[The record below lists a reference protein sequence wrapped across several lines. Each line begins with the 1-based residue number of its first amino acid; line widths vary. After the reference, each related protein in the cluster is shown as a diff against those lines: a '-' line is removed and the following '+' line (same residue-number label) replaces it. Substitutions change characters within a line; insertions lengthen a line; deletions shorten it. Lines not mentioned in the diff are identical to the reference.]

1 MKRLLVMLA
10 LPLLMAASTTPDYA
24 RQWAVQLPSADAGAY
39 RIELN
44 AEVYR
49 TLATSDLR
57 DLDVLDSL
65 GNPVAAEVFAPDAPL
80 AAPPTRASVPW
91 FAVQVSNDRDDGAL
105 ALIAQRDAQGRILS
119 LQAQS
124 TRAATP
130 DEARAFVF
138 DLSAIQGRVEAL
150 ELALRPDAQVDA
162 AFRVDASED
171 LQQWRTI
178 TPRAQVLSL
187 QQEGRRLA
195 RTDVALEQSSRYLRL
210 MPLDGAPALPVLR
223 VDARIASPLKD
234 APWQWQALH
243 SASSVADA
251 KGFEFDL
258 AGPFPIERVDV
269 ESSGNAA
276 IEWRVESRADDGTPW
291 IVRAGPWIAYRVSD
305 KGGAAASAPVEI
317 FGGAVRDRFW
327 RLTAQSGRPTESPT
341 LRLGYRPEVVV
352 FLAQGKPPYALV
364 AGSARARRVDAPL
377 VNLVEAMQQQ
387 RGDTWRPA
395 AATLAAG
402 TVLAGDAA
410 LEQHMTPQDWRQML
424 LWGVLVLGAL
434 VVGGLALHLLR
445 KGPDA
450 R

>member
-1 MKRLLVMLA
+1 
-10 LPLLMAASTTPDYA
+10 
-24 RQWAVQLPSADAGAY
+24 
-39 RIELN
+39 
-44 AEVYR
+44 
-49 TLATSDLR
+49 
-57 DLDVLDSL
+57 
-65 GNPVAAEVFAPDAPL
+65 
-80 AAPPTRASVPW
+80 
-91 FAVQVSNDRDDGAL
+91 
-105 ALIAQRDAQGRILS
+105 
-119 LQAQS
+119 
-124 TRAATP
+124 
-130 DEARAFVF
+130 VF

-150 ELALRPDAQVDA
+150 EFALRPDAQVDA

-195 RTDVALEQSSRYLRL
+195 RTDVALEQASRYLRL
-210 MPLDGAPALPVLR
+210 MPLDAAPALPILR

-243 SASSVADA
+243 TASSVADA

-269 ESSGNAA
+269 ASSGNAA

-305 KGGAAASAPVEI
+305 KAGAAASAPVEI
-317 FGGAVRDRFW
+317 FGGAVRDRYW

-402 TVLAGDAA
+402 TAARGRCRTRTAHDAAGLAPDAVVGRAGAGCAGGRRPCAALAAQGPGRTLNRLRACLLRALAEGDAA
-410 LEQHMTPQDWRQML
+410 EDEHPAAIIV
-424 LWGVLVLGAL
+424 GVTASPSSNHAHAMPNTGT
-434 VVGGLALHLLR
+434 R
-445 KGPDA
+445 
-450 R
+450 